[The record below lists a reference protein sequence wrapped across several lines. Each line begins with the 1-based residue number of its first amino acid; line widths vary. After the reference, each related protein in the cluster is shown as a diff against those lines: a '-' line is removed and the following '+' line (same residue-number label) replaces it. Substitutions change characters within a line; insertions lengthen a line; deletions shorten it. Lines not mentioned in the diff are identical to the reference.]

1 MARPWL
7 DLYYTRN
14 TGHGLYYTLDYY
26 TCITPQSVA
35 TKRLIWFV
43 SYEGDR
49 ARTMRTLNVR
59 LDDKG
64 FEDLE
69 GLRAKLSGETG
80 RVLSWAGFFDEVIRR
95 LK

>member
-1 MARPWL
+1 
-7 DLYYTRN
+7 
-14 TGHGLYYTLDYY
+14 
-26 TCITPQSVA
+26 
-35 TKRLIWFV
+35 
-43 SYEGDR
+43 
-49 ARTMRTLNVR
+49 MRTLNVR